1 MHKFYLGKIQRGI
14 IYPVISFLYI
24 VLNFT
29 RVGTFILLLFN
40 IDIYQFPLWIFN
52 ITIFILA
59 GLYIYDIFTLSTQ
72 VKKTNN
78 EIEDDILD
86 FFVKL

>member
-1 MHKFYLGKIQRGI
+1 M
-14 IYPVISFLYI
+14 
-24 VLNFT
+24 
-29 RVGTFILLLFN
+29 
-40 IDIYQFPLWIFN
+40 
-52 ITIFILA
+52 TIFILA

-72 VKKTNN
+72 TEKINN

>member
-1 MHKFYLGKIQRGI
+1 MHQFYLGKIKKGI
-14 IYPVISFLYI
+14 IYPIISFLYI

-40 IDIYQFPLWIFN
+40 VDIYQFPLWIFN
-52 ITIFILA
+52 MTIFILA

-72 VKKTNN
+72 TEKINN